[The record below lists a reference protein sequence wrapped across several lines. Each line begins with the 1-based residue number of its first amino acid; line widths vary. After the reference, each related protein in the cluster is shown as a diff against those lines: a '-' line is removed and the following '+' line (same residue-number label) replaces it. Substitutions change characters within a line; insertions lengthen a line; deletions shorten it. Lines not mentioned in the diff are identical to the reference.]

1 MLSIPNK
8 EVLQIN
14 SISITSG
21 AGIADIADIVQY
33 KHINKQ
39 TIHPRNPHTLLLL
52 KPLFAVNIFIKK
64 SFIIFYL
71 YFI

>member
-21 AGIADIADIVQY
+21 AGIADIVQY